1 MNKRF
6 VPSERARESQGSDA
20 QPSKTAPVLSNG
32 TPATRSP
39 RVWFVDI
46 LRLIASFQMINGHTL
61 EAVMLDSI
69 RQGAFYDRYLWARG
83 LVSVS
88 FLAVAGIAFHLSTLA
103 RFEQHKSNPAAVK
116 RRFRRAL
123 FIVLV
128 GYLLNLPFGAFDT
141 DPEIR
146 RVSWFYFQTVGV
158 LQCIGTALIVLEL
171 MTLAARRA
179 SQVVLGSAT
188 LSVVCFAVAPLADQT
203 ISDGKAH
210 AFLSWI
216 SHQGGSLYPLF
227 PWAGFVFAGLVL
239 GAFAMPDAG
248 RTRLKKTGLRL
259 GILAAA
265 AVVLWRV
272 ANVSPISIY
281 DYARHHAATSP
292 ADSLEKLSAVLGLI
306 IFLAIVSRP
315 IRQLPKLFRVL
326 SSETLTIYAF
336 HLIILYYPI
345 VAIARRFDHALPLS
359 NALLVS
365 AFMLVLTC
373 SYTYAWNQLKA
384 SSHRPFATRTWRYF
398 SLFTLSAKGDVK
410 KE

>member
-1 MNKRF
+1 
-6 VPSERARESQGSDA
+6 
-20 QPSKTAPVLSNG
+20 
-32 TPATRSP
+32 
-39 RVWFVDI
+39 
-46 LRLIASFQMINGHTL
+46 
-61 EAVMLDSI
+61 MLDSI
-69 RQGAFYDRYLWARG
+69 RHGAFYDRYLWARG

-103 RFEQHKSNPAAVK
+103 RFEQHKNNPAAVK

-123 FIVLV
+123 VIVLV
-128 GYLLNLPFGAFDT
+128 GYLLNLPFGAFDA

-146 RVSWFYFQTVGV
+146 RLSWFYFQTVGV

-171 MTLAARRA
+171 MTLAARKA
-179 SQVVLGSAT
+179 WQVVLGSAA
-188 LSVVCFAVAPLADQT
+188 LSVFCFAVAPLADQT

-210 AFLSWI
+210 AVLNWI
-216 SHQGGSLYPLF
+216 SHQGGSLYPVF

-248 RTRLKKTGLRL
+248 RTTFKKTALSLCG
-259 GILAAA
+259 LAAA
-265 AVVLWRV
+265 ALLLWQ
-272 ANVSPISIY
+272 AAEVSPMSLY
-281 DYARHHAATSP
+281 DYTRHHAATSP

-306 IFLAIVSRP
+306 IFLALVSRP
-315 IRQLPKLFRVL
+315 IRELPKLFRVL

-336 HLIILYYPI
+336 HLIILYYPV

-359 NALLVS
+359 KALLVS

-373 SYTYAWNQLKA
+373 SYAYAWNRLKA
-384 SSHRPFATRTWRYF
+384 SSYRPFATRTWPYF
-398 SLFTLSAKGDVK
+398 PLFTLSAKEDVK